1 MTGVE
6 FGRWDTDRTDEGSA
20 APVTLFDTIA
30 LLILG
35 VSALVGFVRGAL
47 REVSTAVAFV
57 IAVAVA
63 LLSLR
68 FPGHMARADVHPS
81 WAGDAV
87 ALIVVF
93 LAVYVLLRVIAG
105 AMGRGVH
112 ATRVLGIADRLVG
125 AGIGLIRGLIV
136 LGLFSLLFNAATPP
150 EQAPTW
156 ITQAKLY
163 PLAQAAAKAPAKARA
178 PRAKKAADSDGAPSE
193 QTAAAAAPNAK
204 PAKPKSPKAAAPTG
218 AA

>member
-1 MTGVE
+1 M
-6 FGRWDTDRTDEGSA
+6 
-20 APVTLFDTIA
+20 TLFDLIV

-47 REVSTAVAFV
+47 REVSTVVAFAVAV
-57 IAVAVA
+57 VVA

-68 FPGHMARADVHPS
+68 FTGHLARAAVHPS
-81 WAGDAV
+81 WAASAV

-112 ATRVLGIADRLVG
+112 ATKVLGSADRLLG

-136 LGLFSLLFNAATPP
+136 LGLFNLLFHAATPP
-150 EQAPTW
+150 EQAPAW
-156 ITQAKLY
+156 ITHARLY
-163 PLAQAAAKAPAKARA
+163 PLSQVAGKALRVLAPKGLAVAHRLSPSIAKAVGPDG
-178 PRAKKAADSDGAPSE
+178 ADSSRHSDSGQSRE
-193 QTAAAAAPNAK
+193 SSYGD
-204 PAKPKSPKAAAPTG
+204 PASKGLNDVVGDPR
-218 AA
+218 

>member
-1 MTGVE
+1 M
-6 FGRWDTDRTDEGSA
+6 
-20 APVTLFDTIA
+20 TLFDTIA

-68 FPGHMARADVHPS
+68 FTGHMARAAVHPS

-163 PLAQAAAKAPAKARA
+163 PLAQAAAKALRVLAPKGLAVAHQLSPAIATAVKDGS
-178 PRAKKAADSDGAPSE
+178 ADSSQHSASGHSRESSYGD
-193 QTAAAAAPNAK
+193 
-204 PAKPKSPKAAAPTG
+204 PARKGLDDVVDNPR
-218 AA
+218 